1 MTWIQPIKASPY
13 AASLTG
19 LWPLGLG
26 LHQPLTRHAIFP
38 PTLSGE
44 GVLSLWRE
52 SKSLCYSPC
61 SSELTPTGK
70 RDICGSKAHYYGS
83 SVTLSLTGRR
93 PSPGYAGHVVLYL
106 GPV

>member
-19 LWPLGLG
+19 LWPLGLER
-26 LHQPLTRHAIFP
+26 HQPWTRHAIFP

-70 RDICGSKAHYYGS
+70 RDICGSKAHYYGP
-83 SVTLSLTGRR
+83 SVAVSLTRR
-93 PSPGYAGHVVLYL
+93 RRSPSYASSSLRL
-106 GPV
+106 